1 MSVKDCLESVWASI
15 VNARRTFPD
24 LLFSDNPET
33 ALVAWTLLA
42 TIAIP
47 LAVFFCSWRGRK
59 RSAKLQEQQ
68 GKILREAEET
78 ARESR
83 KAARSSA
90 EQSFVQ
96 GLNRDLDLETARK
109 YFQEISGWSEGPLK
123 ELGLRKLRMQVSVL
137 LPGSSGSLETRKSLI
152 LDELNDYKDSFR
164 KE

>member
-1 MSVKDCLESVWASI
+1 MSIRDCLESAWATI

-47 LAVFFCSWRGRK
+47 LAVFFYSWRDEK

-68 GKILREAEET
+68 GKILREAEE
-78 ARESR
+78 AAHESR

-90 EQSFVQ
+90 KQSFVQ
-96 GLNRDLDLETARK
+96 GLDRDFDLETTRK
-109 YFQEISGWSEGPLK
+109 YFQEISGWSDGPLK
-123 ELGLRKLRMQVSVL
+123 KLGLRKLVMQVSVP
-137 LPGSSGSLETRKSLI
+137 LPGSSGSLETRRSLI